1 MANTPVR
8 VCPLAKKCGGCQLQN
23 LSYDEQLHLKQA
35 TAIRL
40 LGRFGHVEE
49 IIGMKDPYHYRNK
62 VQAAFGVNRQG
73 QIISGVY
80 QSASH
85 RIVPVSDCMIEDT
98 VADQIIVTIRGLLK
112 SFKIRPYDEDTGR
125 GTLRHVLVRRG
136 WRSGEILV
144 VLVTAHGMLP
154 GKRNFVRALLQRHP
168 DITTIVQNI
177 NAGQTSLVLGPHS
190 EVLYGPGYIREQ
202 LGDFTFRISPR
213 AFYQINPVQTE
224 VLYRTALEY
233 AGLTGKETVVD
244 AYCGTGTIGIF
255 ASRNAAR
262 VIGVENNRD
271 AVRDAISNAKANRAD
286 NVRFYT
292 ADASD
297 FLQGMARAGEHAD
310 VVILDPPR
318 AGSDER
324 FLSAVTTVAPE
335 RVVYVSCN
343 PETLARDLGYL
354 TRHGYRVTRI
364 QPVDMFPHTEHVE
377 TVVLLSHKKPD
388 GHINVKVE
396 FGEGEGKVPL
406 DNIAKRAETY
416 KPKERV
422 TYKMIKEYIE
432 AKYGFKVHTAY
443 IAEVKRDLGL
453 PMYDAPNAVEELK
466 QPRKHPTAEK
476 VEAIKDALK
485 HFEVI

>member
-1 MANTPVR
+1 
-8 VCPLAKKCGGCQLQN
+8 
-23 LSYDEQLHLKQA
+23 
-35 TAIRL
+35 
-40 LGRFGHVEE
+40 
-49 IIGMKDPYHYRNK
+49 MKDPYHYRNK

-85 RIVPVSDCMIEDT
+85 RIVPVSNCMIEDT

-112 SFKIRPYDEDTGR
+112 SFKIRPYDEETGR

-224 VLYRTALEY
+224 VLYRTALDY
-233 AGLTGKETVVD
+233 AGLAGKETVVD

-255 ASRNAAR
+255 ASQDAAR

-310 VVILDPPR
+310 VIILDPPR

-324 FLSAVTTVAPE
+324 FLAAVTAVGPE

-364 QPVDMFPHTEHVE
+364 QPVDMFPHTEHIE
-377 TVVLLSHKKPD
+377 TAVAL
-388 GHINVKVE
+388 VKS
-396 FGEGEGKVPL
+396 
-406 DNIAKRAETY
+406 
-416 KPKERV
+416 
-422 TYKMIKEYIE
+422 
-432 AKYGFKVHTAY
+432 
-443 IAEVKRDLGL
+443 
-453 PMYDAPNAVEELK
+453 
-466 QPRKHPTAEK
+466 
-476 VEAIKDALK
+476 
-485 HFEVI
+485 

>member
-1 MANTPVR
+1 MANTPAR
-8 VCPLAKKCGGCQLQN
+8 ACPLAKKCGGCQLQN

-49 IIGMKDPYHYRNK
+49 IIGMEDPYHYRNK

-224 VLYRTALEY
+224 VLYRTALDY

-255 ASRNAAR
+255 ASRDAAR

-271 AVRDAISNAKANRAD
+271 AVRDAISNDDAFVAANGRP
-286 NVRFYT
+286 
-292 ADASD
+292 
-297 FLQGMARAGEHAD
+297 D
-310 VVILDPPR
+310 VIILDPPR

-324 FLSAVTTVAPE
+324 FLSAVTAVGPE
-335 RVVYVSCN
+335 RVVYVSCS

-354 TRHGYRVTRI
+354 TRHGYRVMRI
-364 QPVDMFPHTEHVE
+364 QPVDMFPHTEHLECV
-377 TVVLLSHKKPD
+377 TLLQ
-388 GHINVKVE
+388 
-396 FGEGEGKVPL
+396 
-406 DNIAKRAETY
+406 
-416 KPKERV
+416 
-422 TYKMIKEYIE
+422 
-432 AKYGFKVHTAY
+432 
-443 IAEVKRDLGL
+443 
-453 PMYDAPNAVEELK
+453 K
-466 QPRKHPTAEK
+466 Q
-476 VEAIKDALK
+476 
-485 HFEVI
+485 

>member
-1 MANTPVR
+1 MT
-8 VCPLAKKCGGCQLQN
+8 
-23 LSYDEQLHLKQA
+23 
-35 TAIRL
+35 
-40 LGRFGHVEE
+40 
-49 IIGMKDPYHYRNK
+49 IIQQ
-62 VQAAFGVNRQG
+62 VAQRQG
-73 QIISGVY
+73 QIVSGVY

-85 RIVPVSDCMIEDT
+85 RIVPVSDCLIENT
-98 VADQIIVTIRGLLK
+98 VADEIIVTIRSLLK

-144 VLVTAHGMLP
+144 VLVTAHGMPP

-168 DITTIVQNI
+168 DITTVVQNI

-233 AGLTGKETVVD
+233 AGLTGTETVVD

-297 FLQGMARAGEHAD
+297 FLQGMAKAGEHAD

-354 TRHGYRVTRI
+354 TRHGYRVERI
-364 QPVDMFPHTEHVE
+364 QPVDMFPHTEHIE
-377 TVVLLSHKKPD
+377 TIVLLSKLNTKQHIEVELNLDELDLTSAESKATYDEIKAYVLEEHGLKVSSLYISQVKRKYGLDVGQNYNLSKKED
-388 GHINVKVE
+388 A
-396 FGEGEGKVPL
+396 KVPQCPP
-406 DNIAKRAETY
+406 E
-416 KPKERV
+416 KEV
-422 TYKMIKEYIE
+422 AIKE
-432 AKYGFKVHTAY
+432 
-443 IAEVKRDLGL
+443 
-453 PMYDAPNAVEELK
+453 
-466 QPRKHPTAEK
+466 
-476 VEAIKDALK
+476 ALK
-485 HFEVI
+485 HFQMS

>member
-1 MANTPVR
+1 MT
-8 VCPLAKKCGGCQLQN
+8 
-23 LSYDEQLHLKQA
+23 
-35 TAIRL
+35 
-40 LGRFGHVEE
+40 
-49 IIGMKDPYHYRNK
+49 IIQQ
-62 VQAAFGVNRQG
+62 VAQRQG
-73 QIISGVY
+73 QIVSGVY
-80 QSASH
+80 QSALH
-85 RIVPVSDCMIEDT
+85 RIVPVSDCLIEDK
-98 VADQIIVTIRGLLK
+98 VADQIIVTIRKLLK

-154 GKRNFVRALLQRHP
+154 GKRNFVRALLQQHP
-168 DITTIVQNI
+168 DITTVVQNI

-233 AGLTGKETVVD
+233 AGLTGTETVVD

-255 ASRNAAR
+255 ASRDAAR

-297 FLQGMARAGEHAD
+297 FLQGMAKAGEHAD

-354 TRHGYRVTRI
+354 TRHGYRVERM
-364 QPVDMFPHTEHVE
+364 QPVDMFPHTEHIE
-377 TVVLLSHKKPD
+377 TVCQLVLRNPVT
-388 GHINVKVE
+388 HINIDVDVEEMVQDKRGLATYGQIKDYVLERSGLKVSSLYIAQVKQKHGIIE
-396 FGEGEGKVPL
+396 RE
-406 DNIAKRAETY
+406 NY
-416 KPKERV
+416 NKPKSEDVRQPQCPPDKER
-422 TYKMIKEYIE
+422 
-432 AKYGFKVHTAY
+432 
-443 IAEVKRDLGL
+443 
-453 PMYDAPNAVEELK
+453 
-466 QPRKHPTAEK
+466 
-476 VEAIKDALK
+476 AITEALK
-485 HFEVI
+485 HFGMI

>member
-1 MANTPVR
+1 MT
-8 VCPLAKKCGGCQLQN
+8 
-23 LSYDEQLHLKQA
+23 
-35 TAIRL
+35 
-40 LGRFGHVEE
+40 
-49 IIGMKDPYHYRNK
+49 IIQQ
-62 VQAAFGVNRQG
+62 VAQRQG
-73 QIISGVY
+73 QIVSGVY

-85 RIVPVSDCMIEDT
+85 RIVPVSDCLIENT
-98 VADQIIVTIRGLLK
+98 VADEIIVTIRSLLK

-144 VLVTAHGMLP
+144 VLVTAHGMPP

-168 DITTIVQNI
+168 DITTVVQNI

-233 AGLTGKETVVD
+233 AGLTGTETVVD

-297 FLQGMARAGEHAD
+297 FLQGMAKAGEHAD

-354 TRHGYRVTRI
+354 TRHGYRVERI
-364 QPVDMFPHTEHVE
+364 QPVDMFPHTEHIE
-377 TVVLLSHKKPD
+377 TVVLLSKGEVDSKK
-388 GHINVKVE
+388 IRVE
-396 FGEGEGKVPL
+396 FSLEDMDMSEFQDG
-406 DNIAKRAETY
+406 ATY
-416 KPKERV
+416 
-422 TYKMIKEYIE
+422 T
-432 AKYGFKVHTAY
+432 
-443 IAEVKRDLGL
+443 
-453 PMYDAPNAVEELK
+453 
-466 QPRKHPTAEK
+466 Q
-476 VEAIKDALK
+476 IKDYVLEHSGLK
-485 HFEVI
+485 VSNLYISQIKRKCGIEVGKNYNLPKSEDSRQPQCPPEKEKAIREAFKYFGMI

>member
-1 MANTPVR
+1 MPNTT

-23 LSYDEQLHLKQA
+23 LSYPEQLHLKQA

-49 IIGMKDPYHYRNK
+49 ILGMADPYHYRNK

-85 RIVPVSDCMIEDT
+85 RIVPVSDCLIEDK
-98 VADQIIVTIRGLLK
+98 VADRIIVTIRKLLK

-136 WRSGEILV
+136 RRSGEILV

-154 GKRNFVRALLQRHP
+154 GKRNFVRALLQQHP
-168 DITTIVQNI
+168 DITTVVQNI
-177 NAGQTSLVLGPHS
+177 NAGQTSLVLGVHS

-233 AGLTGKETVVD
+233 AGLTGTETVVD

-255 ASRNAAR
+255 ASRDAAR

-318 AGSDER
+318 AGVDEPVIDVILR
-324 FLSAVTTVAPE
+324 AAPE
-335 RVVYVSCN
+335 RIVYVSCN
-343 PETLARDLGYL
+343 PATLARDLELL
-354 TRHGYRVTRI
+354 TRKGYKVESST
-364 QPVDMFPHTEHVE
+364 PVDMFPHSEHIE
-377 TVVLLSHKKPD
+377 TVCALSK
-388 GHINVKVE
+388 
-396 FGEGEGKVPL
+396 L
-406 DNIAKRAETY
+406 DIYQKITVNLKMDELDVTAAETKATY
-416 KPKERV
+416 EEIREYVKEHTGLNVSNLYIAQVKRKCGIKEWQNYNKPKAENPKQLKCPPEKEKAIREALK
-422 TYKMIKEYIE
+422 YFKMI
-432 AKYGFKVHTAY
+432 
-443 IAEVKRDLGL
+443 
-453 PMYDAPNAVEELK
+453 
-466 QPRKHPTAEK
+466 
-476 VEAIKDALK
+476 
-485 HFEVI
+485 

>member
-1 MANTPVR
+1 MPNTT

-23 LSYDEQLHLKQA
+23 LSSPEQLHLKQA

-49 IIGMKDPYHYRNK
+49 ILGMADPYHYRNK

-85 RIVPVSDCMIEDT
+85 RIVPVSDCLIEDK
-98 VADQIIVTIRGLLK
+98 VADRIIVTIRKLLK

-136 WRSGEILV
+136 RRSGEILV

-154 GKRNFVRALLQRHP
+154 GKRNFVRALLQQHP
-168 DITTIVQNI
+168 DITTVVQNI
-177 NAGQTSLVLGPHS
+177 NAGQTSLVLGVHS

-233 AGLTGKETVVD
+233 AGLTGTETVVD

-255 ASRNAAR
+255 ASRDAAR

-271 AVRDAISNAKANRAD
+271 AVRDARENAKLNRVK
-286 NVRFYT
+286 NIRFVC
-292 ADASD
+292 ADAGD
-297 FLQGMARAGEHAD
+297 FMVDMANAGEHCD
-310 VVILDPPR
+310 VLFMDPPR
-318 AGSDER
+318 AGSDTA
-324 FLSAVTTVAPE
+324 FLSCALTLAP
-335 RVVYVSCN
+335 RRIVYVSCN
-343 PETLARDLGYL
+343 PETLARDLNFL
-354 TRHGYRVTRI
+354 TKRGYRDEKI
-364 QPVDMFPHTEHVE
+364 QPVDMFPHTDHVE
-377 TVVLLSHKKPD
+377 TVCLLS
-388 GHINVKVE
+388 
-396 FGEGEGKVPL
+396 
-406 DNIAKRAETY
+406 RA
-416 KPKERV
+416 
-422 TYKMIKEYIE
+422 I
-432 AKYGFKVHTAY
+432 
-443 IAEVKRDLGL
+443 
-453 PMYDAPNAVEELK
+453 
-466 QPRKHPTAEK
+466 
-476 VEAIKDALK
+476 
-485 HFEVI
+485 

>member
-1 MANTPVR
+1 MT
-8 VCPLAKKCGGCQLQN
+8 
-23 LSYDEQLHLKQA
+23 
-35 TAIRL
+35 
-40 LGRFGHVEE
+40 
-49 IIGMKDPYHYRNK
+49 IIQQ
-62 VQAAFGVNRQG
+62 VAQRQG
-73 QIISGVY
+73 QIVSGVY

-85 RIVPVSDCMIEDT
+85 RIVPVSDCLIENT
-98 VADQIIVTIRGLLK
+98 VADEIIVTIRSLLK

-144 VLVTAHGMLP
+144 VLVTAHGMPP

-168 DITTIVQNI
+168 DITTVVQNI

-233 AGLTGKETVVD
+233 AGLTGTETVVD

-255 ASRNAAR
+255 ASRDAAR

-297 FLQGMARAGEHAD
+297 FLQGMAKAGEHAD

-354 TRHGYRVTRI
+354 TRHGYRVERI
-364 QPVDMFPHTEHVE
+364 QPVDMFPHTEHIE
-377 TVVLLSHKKPD
+377 TVCLLVLRNPVT
-388 GHINVKVE
+388 HINIDVDVEEMVQDKRGMATYGQIKDYVLEHSGLNVSSLYIAQVKQKHGIIE
-396 FGEGEGKVPL
+396 RE
-406 DNIAKRAETY
+406 NY
-416 KPKERV
+416 NKPKSEDARQPQCPLEKER
-422 TYKMIKEYIE
+422 
-432 AKYGFKVHTAY
+432 
-443 IAEVKRDLGL
+443 
-453 PMYDAPNAVEELK
+453 
-466 QPRKHPTAEK
+466 
-476 VEAIKDALK
+476 AITEALK
-485 HFEVI
+485 HFGML

>member
-1 MANTPVR
+1 MPNTT

-23 LSYDEQLHLKQA
+23 LSYPEQLHLKQA

-49 IIGMKDPYHYRNK
+49 ILGMDDPYHYRNK

-85 RIVPVSDCMIEDT
+85 RIVPVSDCLIEDK
-98 VADQIIVTIRGLLK
+98 VADRIIVTIRKLLK

-154 GKRNFVRALLQRHP
+154 GKRNFVRALLQQHP
-168 DITTIVQNI
+168 DITTVVQNI
-177 NAGQTSLVLGPHS
+177 NAGQTSLVLGAHS

-233 AGLTGKETVVD
+233 AGLTGTETVVD

-255 ASRNAAR
+255 ASRDAAR

-297 FLQGMARAGEHAD
+297 FLQGMAKAGEHAD

-354 TRHGYRVTRI
+354 TRHGYRVERI
-364 QPVDMFPHTEHVE
+364 QPVDMFPHTEHIE
-377 TVVLLSHKKPD
+377 TVAVLSRKSASKSFIPVSISPKDMGLSEEKEQPTYANIRDYVQKTH
-388 GHINVKVE
+388 GMKVSSLYVAQM
-396 FGEGEGKVPL
+396 K
-406 DNIAKRAETY
+406 AEC
-416 KPKERV
+416 
-422 TYKMIKEYIE
+422 
-432 AKYGFKVHTAY
+432 
-443 IAEVKRDLGL
+443 GL
-453 PMYDAPNAVEELK
+453 ETQADRSGDKK
-466 QPRKHPTAEK
+466 QPKCPPEK
-476 VEAIKDALK
+476 REAILDAFR
-485 HFEVI
+485 HFGLIGEDGTEE

>member
-1 MANTPVR
+1 MPNTT

-23 LSYDEQLHLKQA
+23 LSYPEQLHLKQA

-40 LGRFGHVEE
+40 LVRFGHVEE
-49 IIGMKDPYHYRNK
+49 ILGMADPYHYRNK

-85 RIVPVSDCMIEDT
+85 RIVPVSDCMIEDK
-98 VADQIIVTIRGLLK
+98 VADRIIVTIRKLLK

-154 GKRNFVRALLQRHP
+154 GKRNFVRALLQQHP
-168 DITTIVQNI
+168 DITTVVQNI
-177 NAGQTSLVLGPHS
+177 NAGQTSLVLGAHS

-233 AGLTGKETVVD
+233 AGLTGTETVVD

-297 FLQGMARAGEHAD
+297 FLQSMAKAGEHAD
-310 VVILDPPR
+310 ARRQRR
-318 AGSDER
+318 A
-324 FLSAVTTVAPE
+324 LSLRRHDRSTGARGI
-335 RVVYVSCN
+335 RVVQ
-343 PETLARDLGYL
+343 PRDTRAR
-354 TRHGYRVTRI
+354 
-364 QPVDMFPHTEHVE
+364 P
-377 TVVLLSHKKPD
+377 
-388 GHINVKVE
+388 
-396 FGEGEGKVPL
+396 
-406 DNIAKRAETY
+406 
-416 KPKERV
+416 
-422 TYKMIKEYIE
+422 
-432 AKYGFKVHTAY
+432 
-443 IAEVKRDLGL
+443 GL
-453 PMYDAPNAVEELK
+453 PHPARLPRHAHPAGGYVPAHGAYRNCRGIGQKSVNEAVHCTISEDDISRHIWRCHAVL
-466 QPRKHPTAEK
+466 
-476 VEAIKDALK
+476 
-485 HFEVI
+485 

>member
-1 MANTPVR
+1 MT
-8 VCPLAKKCGGCQLQN
+8 
-23 LSYDEQLHLKQA
+23 
-35 TAIRL
+35 
-40 LGRFGHVEE
+40 
-49 IIGMKDPYHYRNK
+49 IIQQ
-62 VQAAFGVNRQG
+62 VAQRQG
-73 QIISGVY
+73 QIVSGVY

-85 RIVPVSDCMIEDT
+85 RIVPVSDCLIENT
-98 VADQIIVTIRGLLK
+98 VADEIIVTIRSLLK

-144 VLVTAHGMLP
+144 VLVTAHGMPP

-168 DITTIVQNI
+168 DITTVVQNI

-233 AGLTGKETVVD
+233 AGLTGTETVVD

-297 FLQGMARAGEHAD
+297 FLQGMAKAGEHAD

-354 TRHGYRVTRI
+354 TRHGYRVERI
-364 QPVDMFPHTEHVE
+364 QPVDMFPHTEHIE
-377 TVVLLSHKKPD
+377 TVVLLSKLNTKQHIEVELNLDELDLTSAESKATYDEIKAYVLEKHGLKVSSLYISQVKRKCGLDVGQNYNLSKKED
-388 GHINVKVE
+388 A
-396 FGEGEGKVPL
+396 KVPQCPP
-406 DNIAKRAETY
+406 E
-416 KPKERV
+416 KE
-422 TYKMIKEYIE
+422 
-432 AKYGFKVHTAY
+432 A
-443 IAEVKRDLGL
+443 
-453 PMYDAPNAVEELK
+453 
-466 QPRKHPTAEK
+466 
-476 VEAIKDALK
+476 AIMEALK
-485 HFEVI
+485 YFQML

>member
-1 MANTPVR
+1 MPNTT

-23 LSYDEQLHLKQA
+23 LSYPEQLHLKQA

-49 IIGMKDPYHYRNK
+49 ILGMDDPYHYRNK

-85 RIVPVSDCMIEDT
+85 RIVPVSDCLIEDK
-98 VADQIIVTIRGLLK
+98 VADRIIVTIRKLLK

-224 VLYRTALEY
+224 VLYRTALDY
-233 AGLTGKETVVD
+233 AGLAGKETVVD

-310 VVILDPPR
+310 VIILDPPR

-324 FLSAVTTVAPE
+324 FLAAVTAVVMPSSPTPKMSICFSMPSTAPLTANATVPASSSRKRKVSIVMTSEKRVHPCRGAGVYSVLLPE
-335 RVVYVSCN
+335 RLAARPCFFGAESSLQSSVSHRSFCLRVSLLRR
-343 PETLARDLGYL
+343 PQRSPGGIL
-354 TRHGYRVTRI
+354 RH
-364 QPVDMFPHTEHVE
+364 PSP
-377 TVVLLSHKKPD
+377 TV
-388 GHINVKVE
+388 
-396 FGEGEGKVPL
+396 
-406 DNIAKRAETY
+406 
-416 KPKERV
+416 
-422 TYKMIKEYIE
+422 
-432 AKYGFKVHTAY
+432 
-443 IAEVKRDLGL
+443 
-453 PMYDAPNAVEELK
+453 
-466 QPRKHPTAEK
+466 
-476 VEAIKDALK
+476 
-485 HFEVI
+485 

>member
-1 MANTPVR
+1 
-8 VCPLAKKCGGCQLQN
+8 
-23 LSYDEQLHLKQA
+23 
-35 TAIRL
+35 
-40 LGRFGHVEE
+40 
-49 IIGMKDPYHYRNK
+49 MKTPYHYRNK

-224 VLYRTALEY
+224 VLYRTALDY

-244 AYCGTGTIGIF
+244 AYCGTGTIGLV
-255 ASRNAAR
+255 AAKR
-262 VIGVENNRD
+262 GARQVIGVD
-271 AVRDAISNAKANRAD
+271 TVASAVRDARENAKHNGVENARFAVGDAGAFMRERA
-286 NVRFYT
+286 
-292 ADASD
+292 AAGDAV
-297 FLQGMARAGEHAD
+297 D
-310 VVILDPPR
+310 VLLMDPPR
-318 AGSDER
+318 AGSSEE
-324 FLSAVTTVAPE
+324 FLAAAVTLAP
-335 RVVYVSCN
+335 RRIVYISCN
-343 PETLARDLGYL
+343 PATQARDVRQLVKSGYEV
-354 TRHGYRVTRI
+354 RAIR
-364 QPVDMFPHTEHVE
+364 PVDMFPHTDHVE
-377 TVVLLSHKKPD
+377 SIVMLEREDRRGGARGGAHRARTV
-388 GHINVKVE
+388 
-396 FGEGEGKVPL
+396 
-406 DNIAKRAETY
+406 
-416 KPKERV
+416 
-422 TYKMIKEYIE
+422 
-432 AKYGFKVHTAY
+432 
-443 IAEVKRDLGL
+443 
-453 PMYDAPNAVEELK
+453 
-466 QPRKHPTAEK
+466 
-476 VEAIKDALK
+476 
-485 HFEVI
+485 

>member
-154 GKRNFVRALLQRHP
+154 GKRNFVRALLQQHP
-168 DITTIVQNI
+168 DITTVVQNI
-177 NAGQTSLVLGPHS
+177 NAGQTSLVLGAHS
-190 EVLYGPGYIREQ
+190 
-202 LGDFTFRISPR
+202 
-213 AFYQINPVQTE
+213 E
-224 VLYRTALEY
+224 VLYRTALDY

-310 VVILDPPR
+310 VIILDPPR

-324 FLSAVTTVAPE
+324 FLAAVAAVGPE

-364 QPVDMFPHTEHVE
+364 QPVDMFPHTEHIEVA
-377 TVVLLSHKKPD
+377 VAL
-388 GHINVKVE
+388 VKS
-396 FGEGEGKVPL
+396 
-406 DNIAKRAETY
+406 
-416 KPKERV
+416 
-422 TYKMIKEYIE
+422 
-432 AKYGFKVHTAY
+432 
-443 IAEVKRDLGL
+443 
-453 PMYDAPNAVEELK
+453 
-466 QPRKHPTAEK
+466 
-476 VEAIKDALK
+476 
-485 HFEVI
+485 

>member
-1 MANTPVR
+1 MT
-8 VCPLAKKCGGCQLQN
+8 
-23 LSYDEQLHLKQA
+23 
-35 TAIRL
+35 
-40 LGRFGHVEE
+40 
-49 IIGMKDPYHYRNK
+49 IIQQ
-62 VQAAFGVNRQG
+62 VAQRQG
-73 QIISGVY
+73 QIVSGVY

-85 RIVPVSDCMIEDT
+85 RIVPVSDCLIENT
-98 VADQIIVTIRGLLK
+98 VADEIIVTIRSLLK

-144 VLVTAHGMLP
+144 VLVTAHGMPP

-168 DITTIVQNI
+168 DITTVVQNI

-233 AGLTGKETVVD
+233 AGLTGTETVVD

-297 FLQGMARAGEHAD
+297 FLQGMAKAGEHAD

-354 TRHGYRVTRI
+354 TRHGYRVERI
-364 QPVDMFPHTEHVE
+364 QPVDMFPHTEHIE
-377 TVVLLSHKKPD
+377 TVVLLSKGEVDSKK
-388 GHINVKVE
+388 IRVE
-396 FGEGEGKVPL
+396 FSLEDMDMSEFQDG
-406 DNIAKRAETY
+406 ATY
-416 KPKERV
+416 PQ
-422 TYKMIKEYIE
+422 IKEYVLE
-432 AKYGFKVHTAY
+432 HTGLKVSNLY
-443 IAEVKRDLGL
+443 ISQVKRKCGL
-453 PMYDAPNAVEELK
+453 KVGKNYNLPKSEDSRQPQCPPEKENAIRE
-466 QPRKHPTAEK
+466 
-476 VEAIKDALK
+476 ALK
-485 HFEVI
+485 YYGMI

>member
-1 MANTPVR
+1 MT
-8 VCPLAKKCGGCQLQN
+8 
-23 LSYDEQLHLKQA
+23 
-35 TAIRL
+35 
-40 LGRFGHVEE
+40 
-49 IIGMKDPYHYRNK
+49 IIQQ
-62 VQAAFGVNRQG
+62 VAQRQG
-73 QIISGVY
+73 QIVSGVY

-85 RIVPVSDCMIEDT
+85 RIVPVSDCLIENT
-98 VADQIIVTIRGLLK
+98 VADEIIVTIRSLLK

-144 VLVTAHGMLP
+144 VLVTAHGMPP

-168 DITTIVQNI
+168 DITTVVQNI

-233 AGLTGKETVVD
+233 AGLTGTETVVD

-297 FLQGMARAGEHAD
+297 FLQGMAKAGEHAD

-354 TRHGYRVTRI
+354 TRHGYRVERI
-364 QPVDMFPHTEHVE
+364 QPVDMFPHTEHIE
-377 TVVLLSHKKPD
+377 TIVLLSKLNTKQHIEVELNLDELDLTSAESKATYDEIKAYVLEEHGLKVSSLYISQVKRKYGLDVGQNYNLSKKED
-388 GHINVKVE
+388 A
-396 FGEGEGKVPL
+396 KVPQCPP
-406 DNIAKRAETY
+406 E
-416 KPKERV
+416 KE
-422 TYKMIKEYIE
+422 
-432 AKYGFKVHTAY
+432 A
-443 IAEVKRDLGL
+443 
-453 PMYDAPNAVEELK
+453 
-466 QPRKHPTAEK
+466 
-476 VEAIKDALK
+476 AIMDALK
-485 HFEVI
+485 HFQMI

>member
-1 MANTPVR
+1 MPNTT

-23 LSYDEQLHLKQA
+23 LSYPEQLHLKQA

-49 IIGMKDPYHYRNK
+49 ILGMDDPYHYRNK

-85 RIVPVSDCMIEDT
+85 RIVPVSDCLIEDK
-98 VADQIIVTIRGLLK
+98 VADRIIVTIRKLLK

-154 GKRNFVRALLQRHP
+154 GKRNFVRALLQQHP
-168 DITTIVQNI
+168 DITTVVQNI
-177 NAGQTSLVLGPHS
+177 NAGQTSLVLGAHS

-233 AGLTGKETVVD
+233 AGLTGTETVVD

-255 ASRNAAR
+255 ASRDAAR

-297 FLQGMARAGEHAD
+297 FLQGMAKAGEHAD

-354 TRHGYRVTRI
+354 TRHGYRVERI
-364 QPVDMFPHTEHVE
+364 QPVDMFPHTEHIE
-377 TVVLLSHKKPD
+377 TVCLLTREKSVKSYAYVDITPSELGMGGKVKKPTYKQIQAYVLETH
-388 GHINVKVE
+388 GLKVSPLYIANVKDE
-396 FGEGEGKVPL
+396 FGLEKQFSYEDAGMSAKKRPNCPPE
-406 DNIAKRAETY
+406 KRA
-416 KPKERV
+416 
-422 TYKMIKEYIE
+422 
-432 AKYGFKVHTAY
+432 
-443 IAEVKRDLGL
+443 
-453 PMYDAPNAVEELK
+453 
-466 QPRKHPTAEK
+466 
-476 VEAIKDALK
+476 AIIDALI
-485 HFEVI
+485 HFGMLDEDARETE

>member
-1 MANTPVR
+1 MANTPAR
-8 VCPLAKKCGGCQLQN
+8 ICPLAKKCGGCQLQN

-224 VLYRTALEY
+224 VLYRTALDY

-310 VVILDPPR
+310 VIILDPPR
-318 AGSDER
+318 AGSDEC
-324 FLSAVTTVAPE
+324 FLAAVAAVEPDVARRPHLLCAVLADKDVAGIVRLLAPAFPSVCVTQTASPRALAVHELAGLFREAGATVTAEYPDVASATSALCGESYVACG
-335 RVVYVSCN
+335 SI
-343 PETLARDLGYL
+343 TLAGEVA
-354 TRHGYRVTRI
+354 G
-364 QPVDMFPHTEHVE
+364 
-377 TVVLLSHKKPD
+377 LL
-388 GHINVKVE
+388 
-396 FGEGEGKVPL
+396 
-406 DNIAKRAETY
+406 A
-416 KPKERV
+416 
-422 TYKMIKEYIE
+422 
-432 AKYGFKVHTAY
+432 
-443 IAEVKRDLGL
+443 
-453 PMYDAPNAVEELK
+453 
-466 QPRKHPTAEK
+466 
-476 VEAIKDALK
+476 
-485 HFEVI
+485 

>member
-1 MANTPVR
+1 MT
-8 VCPLAKKCGGCQLQN
+8 
-23 LSYDEQLHLKQA
+23 
-35 TAIRL
+35 
-40 LGRFGHVEE
+40 
-49 IIGMKDPYHYRNK
+49 IIQQ
-62 VQAAFGVNRQG
+62 VAQRQG
-73 QIISGVY
+73 QIVSGVY
-80 QSASH
+80 QSALH
-85 RIVPVSDCMIEDT
+85 RIVPVSDCLIEDK
-98 VADQIIVTIRGLLK
+98 VADRIIVTIRKLLR

-136 WRSGEILV
+136 RRSGEILV

-177 NAGQTSLVLGPHS
+177 NAGQTSLVLGAHS

-224 VLYRTALEY
+224 VLYRTALDY

-297 FLQGMARAGEHAD
+297 FLQGMAKAGEHAD

-354 TRHGYRVTRI
+354 TRHGYRVARI
-364 QPVDMFPHTEHVE
+364 QPVDMFPHTEHIE
-377 TVVLLSHKKPD
+377 TVCQLVLRNPVT
-388 GHINVKVE
+388 HINIDVDVEEMVQDKRGLATYGQIKDYVLERSGLKVSSLYIAQVKQKHGIIE
-396 FGEGEGKVPL
+396 RE
-406 DNIAKRAETY
+406 NY
-416 KPKERV
+416 NKPKSEDVRQPQCPPDKER
-422 TYKMIKEYIE
+422 
-432 AKYGFKVHTAY
+432 
-443 IAEVKRDLGL
+443 
-453 PMYDAPNAVEELK
+453 
-466 QPRKHPTAEK
+466 
-476 VEAIKDALK
+476 AITEALK
-485 HFEVI
+485 HFGMI

>member
-1 MANTPVR
+1 MT
-8 VCPLAKKCGGCQLQN
+8 
-23 LSYDEQLHLKQA
+23 
-35 TAIRL
+35 
-40 LGRFGHVEE
+40 
-49 IIGMKDPYHYRNK
+49 IIQQ
-62 VQAAFGVNRQG
+62 VAQRQG
-73 QIISGVY
+73 QIVSGVY

-85 RIVPVSDCMIEDT
+85 RIVPVSDCLIENT
-98 VADQIIVTIRGLLK
+98 VADEIIVTIRSLLK

-144 VLVTAHGMLP
+144 VLVTAHGMPP

-168 DITTIVQNI
+168 DITTVVQNI

-233 AGLTGKETVVD
+233 AGLTGTETVVD

-297 FLQGMARAGEHAD
+297 FLQGMAKAGEHAD

-354 TRHGYRVTRI
+354 TRHGYRVERI
-364 QPVDMFPHTEHVE
+364 QPVDMFPHTEHIE
-377 TVVLLSHKKPD
+377 TVVLLSKGEIDSKK
-388 GHINVKVE
+388 VRVE
-396 FGEGEGKVPL
+396 FSLEDMDMSEFQDG
-406 DNIAKRAETY
+406 ATY
-416 KPKERV
+416 PQ
-422 TYKMIKEYIE
+422 IKEYALEHTGLKVSNLYISQIKRKCGLEVGKNYNLPKSEDSRQPQCPPEKEKAIRE
-432 AKYGFKVHTAY
+432 AFKYFGM
-443 IAEVKRDLGL
+443 I
-453 PMYDAPNAVEELK
+453 
-466 QPRKHPTAEK
+466 
-476 VEAIKDALK
+476 
-485 HFEVI
+485 